1 MRKEKRAKENK
12 TRIKP
17 ITKLILCLVV
27 VLVIVGGFVVYD
39 KFIKPSNNKVKV
51 VDSIKNE
58 DVDYVVNEND
68 TKLFK
73 DNFNELKKVLNA
85 KEIDNEEYAK
95 VLAKLFV
102 IDFFTLSNKTSKND
116 VGGVQFVFESYKK
129 DFVDGAR
136 DSMYK
141 QVKSTVSDENANKSL
156 PTVSKIKVDTI
167 DTVSPFSMF
176 ETGGFTEDQVGYI
189 VNISWNYKN
198 DDEFQSNATL
208 IIVPD
213 GTKLSVAKMQ
223 EAM

>member
-1 MRKEKRAKENK
+1 MRREGKAK
-12 TRIKP
+12 IKP
-17 ITKLILCLVV
+17 IVKLLLCLVV
-27 VLVIVGGFVVYD
+27 VLVIVGGYLVYD

-85 KEIDNEEYAK
+85 KKVDNKEYAK
-95 VLAKLFV
+95 VISKLFI

-116 VGGVQFVFESYKK
+116 VGGVQFVFDSYQK

-136 DSMYK
+136 DSIYK
-141 QVKSTVSDENANKSL
+141 QVKSTVSDDKANNSL

-167 DTVSPFSMF
+167 DEISPYSMF

-208 IIVPD
+208 VIVPD